1 MSSSELW
8 FLLADGFHCGVSA
21 SSRPG
26 HHHFILQLEQ
36 SVWSSNDTSLSLPAE
51 SEWPQISW
59 KSPTGASEGLQLQQ
73 NDLRDNTPTNRMS
86 LKWIWISMNLKEENA
101 MNKMLNEFGKD
112 RKIHAINTTNIN
124 QNGVRRR
131 NTTKAAHF
139 FFFWLV
145 SLRRVFYT
153 RTDSLDGGLIWL
165 QRPGDRMTAAEVELM
180 KKKLRK
186 SF

>member
-1 MSSSELW
+1 
-8 FLLADGFHCGVSA
+8 
-21 SSRPG
+21 
-26 HHHFILQLEQ
+26 
-36 SVWSSNDTSLSLPAE
+36 
-51 SEWPQISW
+51 
-59 KSPTGASEGLQLQQ
+59 
-73 NDLRDNTPTNRMS
+73 
-86 LKWIWISMNLKEENA
+86 

-153 RTDSLDGGLIWL
+153 RTDSLDGGLI
-165 QRPGDRMTAAEVELM
+165 
-180 KKKLRK
+180 
-186 SF
+186 